1 MEIFDDFG
9 NLLGLYVSR
18 KFFKDGKKFLT
29 SNESEFQVGVFK
41 LDKGEE
47 IISHTH
53 KDQNRNIVK
62 TSEAITVISGKLKVN
77 FFDLNQKYIRSIEV
91 SSGESIILV
100 GGGHGIEIIEDSK
113 FIEIKQGP
121 YKEDTD
127 KIRFYDTSLWA

>member
-91 SSGESIILV
+91 SSGESIILL

-121 YKEDTD
+121 YKEEND
-127 KIRFYDTSLWA
+127 KIRFYDTSL

>member
-9 NLLGLYVSR
+9 NLLGLYVS
-18 KFFKDGKKFLT
+18 KDSFEDGKKFLT
-29 SNESEFQVGVFK
+29 KNESEFQVGVFK
-41 LDKGEE
+41 LDQGEE
-47 IISHTH
+47 IISHIH

-77 FFDLNQKYIRSIEV
+77 FFDINQKYLRSIEV

-100 GGGHGIEIIEDSK
+100 SGGHGIEIIEDSK

-121 YKEDTD
+121 YKEEAD
-127 KIRFYDTSLWA
+127 KIRFYDKSL

>member
-9 NLLGLYVSR
+9 NLLGLYVS
-18 KFFKDGKKFLT
+18 KDSFKDGKKFLT

-41 LDKGEE
+41 LDRGEE

-62 TSEAITVISGKLKVN
+62 TSEAITVISGKIKVN
-77 FFDLNQKYIRSIEV
+77 FFDLNQKYLRSIEV

-100 GGGHGIEIIEDSK
+100 GGGHGIEIIEDTK
-113 FIEIKQGP
+113 CIEIKQGP

-127 KIRFYDTSLWA
+127 KIRFYDTSL

>member
-9 NLLGLYVSR
+9 NLLGLYVS
-18 KFFKDGKKFLT
+18 KDSFKDGKKFLT

-41 LDKGEE
+41 LDRGEE

-62 TSEAITVISGKLKVN
+62 TSEAITVISGKIKVN
-77 FFDLNQKYIRSIEV
+77 FFDLNQKYLRSIEV

-100 GGGHGIEIIEDSK
+100 GGGHGIEIIEDTK

-127 KIRFYDTSLWA
+127 KIRFYDTSL

>member
-9 NLLGLYVSR
+9 NLLGLYVSNDS
-18 KFFKDGKKFLT
+18 FKEGKKFLT

-41 LDKGEE
+41 LDQGEE

-53 KDQNRNIVK
+53 QDQNRHILK
-62 TSEAITVISGKLKVN
+62 TSEAITVISGKIKVN
-77 FFDLNQKYIRSIEV
+77 FFDLNQKYLRSIEV

-127 KIRFYDTSLWA
+127 KVRFYDKSL

>member
-9 NLLGLYVSR
+9 NLLGLYVS
-18 KFFKDGKKFLT
+18 KDSFKDGKKFLT

-41 LDKGEE
+41 LDRGEE

-62 TSEAITVISGKLKVN
+62 TSEAITVISGKIKVN
-77 FFDLNQKYIRSIEV
+77 FFDLNQKYLRSIEV

-100 GGGHGIEIIEDSK
+100 GGGHGIEIIEDTK

-127 KIRFYDTSLWA
+127 KIRFHDTSL

>member
-9 NLLGLYVSR
+9 NLLGLYVS
-18 KFFKDGKKFLT
+18 KDSFEDGKKFLT
-29 SNESEFQVGVFK
+29 KNESEFQVGVFN
-41 LDKGEE
+41 LDQGEE
-47 IISHTH
+47 IISHIH

-77 FFDLNQKYIRSIEV
+77 FFDINQKYLRSIEV

-100 GGGHGIEIIEDSK
+100 SGGHGIEIIEDSK

-121 YKEDTD
+121 YKEEAD
-127 KIRFYDTSLWA
+127 KIRFYDKSL

>member
-1 MEIFDDFG
+1 MEIFDDYG

-121 YKEDTD
+121 YKEETD
-127 KIRFYDTSLWA
+127 KIRFYDTSL

>member
-127 KIRFYDTSLWA
+127 KIRFYDTSL